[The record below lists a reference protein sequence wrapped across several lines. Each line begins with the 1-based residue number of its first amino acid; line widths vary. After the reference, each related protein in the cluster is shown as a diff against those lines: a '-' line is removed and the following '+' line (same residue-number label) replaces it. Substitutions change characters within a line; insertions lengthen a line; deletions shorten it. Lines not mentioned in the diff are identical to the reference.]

1 MKVRMRGIVAA
12 LMGGVCALAAAG
24 GAGAAG
30 PATLSARQIDEVVES
45 ARKAFD
51 VPGVAV
57 AVIQPGQAPYLK
69 GYGTRDGASSPPVD
83 AGTLFG
89 IGSIS
94 KAFTT
99 TAIAMLAQEGK
110 LDWNDPVIKHIPEF
124 RMADPWVTR
133 EFTIRDLVTHR
144 SGLGPYAGDLI
155 ILTDSKAN
163 RKQVYQALANLP
175 AATSFRTTYAYDNL
189 LYIVAG
195 DLVER
200 VSGQSWQDF
209 VTARILKPLDMSGCV
224 ADQLRLGKD
233 APKAV
238 AHDYADGKLEAVDF
252 PLPQV
257 TVPAGGIFCNAQGMA
272 KWMAFNL
279 GAPSAVKLDKARAEE
294 LFRPVTPTPTNPT
307 AAQYAGASFSAYGL
321 GWFLQDSYGR
331 REAQH
336 GGGLPGMVSQISIF
350 PGSGFGVM
358 VMSNKSTRASS
369 AIAMRLAN
377 LAFSDHPQDFIPK
390 MGAGELQAVAQAAKT
405 VTDVKA
411 SPRAGFAARAALP
424 PASYVGRY
432 RDPWFGEVEVRVDN
446 GALVMDLGSKSLT
459 GPLNHVDGDL
469 FVAAWRDR
477 GLNADAYANFRQDEQ
492 GRIVAISMQA
502 VSPRTDPSFNFH
514 DLHLVREDAQR

>member
-1 MKVRMRGIVAA
+1 MRMKLGGI
-12 LMGGVCALAAAG
+12 AAAVAG
-24 GAGAAG
+24 GACMLLAAGAAG
-30 PATLSARQIDEVVES
+30 AATLSARQIDEVVES

-57 AVIQPGQAPYLK
+57 AVVQPGQAPYLK
-69 GYGTRDGASSPPVD
+69 GYGTRDRAGSPPVD
-83 AGTLFG
+83 ADTLFG

-99 TAIAMLAQEGK
+99 ASIAMLAQEGK
-110 LDWNDPVIKHIPEF
+110 LSWNDPVIKHIPEF

-209 VTARILKPLDMSGCV
+209 VTGRILKPLEMSGCV
-224 ADQLRLGKD
+224 ADQLSLTKD
-233 APKAV
+233 APKAT

-257 TVPAGGIFCNAQGMA
+257 TVPAGGIFCNARGMA

-279 GAPSAVKLDKARAEE
+279 GAPSAVKLDKAGMEE
-294 LFRPVTPTPTNPT
+294 LFRPVTPTPTNPA

-390 MGAGELQAVAQAAKT
+390 MGAGELQAVAEAAKA

-411 SPRAGFAARAALP
+411 VPRAGAARAALP
-424 PASYVGRY
+424 LASYAGRY
-432 RDPWFGEVEVRVDN
+432 RDPWFGPVEVRVEN
-446 GALVMDLGSKSLT
+446 GGLVMDLGSKSLT
-459 GPLNHVDGDL
+459 GALGHVDGDL

-492 GRIVAISMQA
+492 GRIVAISMSA